1 MAVLGAGLRLTA
13 LVEHDSV
20 PFQPFVG
27 AMTCDA
33 ETGEYRL
40 AVRPERL
47 PATFTL
53 IAVKD

>member
-1 MAVLGAGLRLTA
+1 LEQACVSP
-13 LVEHDSV
+13 VSSEHDSV
-20 PFQPFVG
+20 PFEPFQG
-27 AMTCDA
+27 AMTLDS

-53 IAVKD
+53 SAVKD